1 MKNNETEPPKEGSN
15 CICLSE
21 IVIDYVFRLAKNY
34 YLQMFLEHSEKEE
47 NSE

>member
-1 MKNNETEPPKEGSN
+1 MKNNEPEPPKEGSK